1 MIAALTAPALVAS
14 VAAAF
19 VAGVVRGY
27 SGFGLSAIVVTSLSL
42 YLVPTETVP
51 IAVLL
56 EIIATL
62 GIIRLVWAE
71 VAWRELVL
79 LLVGAS
85 VGTPLGL
92 LLLTGLPAETMRL
105 AIAGIVLTASLLLL
119 LRPRFAFS
127 SSAPKSLAVGAV
139 SGVINGAAA
148 VGGLPVVLYFLA
160 VGLPAAAA
168 RATIMTYLLL
178 LGAYNLAAL
187 YLAGLLT
194 ETVGWRALLLCLPL
208 FLGIGLGHRRFLA
221 SSPDSFR
228 RMALVLLIGLSLA
241 GLLRPLLL

>member
-1 MIAALTAPALVAS
+1 MIAALTAPALAAGVT
-14 VAAAF
+14 AAF
-19 VAGVVRGY
+19 VAGLVRGY

-42 YLVPTETVP
+42 FLVPTEAVP

-62 GIIRLVWAE
+62 GIIRQVWSE
-71 VAWRELVL
+71 VAWRELGVL
-79 LLVGAS
+79 LIGAS

-92 LLLTGLPAETMRL
+92 LLLTGLPADTMRL

-119 LRPRFAFS
+119 LRPGIGLS
-127 SSAPKSLAVGAV
+127 PSAPKSLAVGAI

-148 VGGLPVVLYFLA
+148 VGGLPVVLYFLF

-178 LGAYNLAAL
+178 LSAYNLAAL
-187 YLAGLLT
+187 HLAGLLT
-194 ETVGWRALLLCLPL
+194 ETVGWRTLLLCLPL

-241 GLLRPLLL
+241 GLLRALLL